1 MAVFILAGI
10 MIYNVRLGVVSISSF
25 LLASLISIGLKEIF
39 FDDENRPF
47 FIFTYYEHLKLKL
60 VNGVQPFIHNTFPSG
75 HATQAFAIFSILLFF
90 SERLSIKI
98 IFLFIAILTA
108 FSRVYLSQ
116 HWMNDI
122 VAGSC
127 IGMFFA
133 IFFYFFLI
141 EKNKL
146 NTVTREGH
154 RINFFL
160 TIESRGSLNTAPE

>member
-98 IFLFIAILTA
+98 IFLFI
-108 FSRVYLSQ
+108 
-116 HWMNDI
+116 W
-122 VAGSC
+122 
-127 IGMFFA
+127 
-133 IFFYFFLI
+133 IFFITFTIWIHSLI
-141 EKNKL
+141 NIDSIKFKIFIFIAK
-146 NTVTREGH
+146 TDC
-154 RINFFL
+154 
-160 TIESRGSLNTAPE
+160 